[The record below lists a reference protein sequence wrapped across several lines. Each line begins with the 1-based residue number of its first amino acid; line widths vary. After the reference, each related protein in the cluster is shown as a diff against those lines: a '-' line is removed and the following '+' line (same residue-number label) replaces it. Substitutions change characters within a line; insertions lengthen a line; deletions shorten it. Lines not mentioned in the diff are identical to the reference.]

1 MKATIIS
8 NLVRLNYVKTY
19 HFEKKKFYY
28 VIHNIIL
35 INADKKLTLTRQ
47 ANKISYCSSSSL
59 SLVSQSS
66 VTHLTREFKKKAYNN
81 NSLLHQLLES
91 KEASSLIF
99 LNFLFSFLFF
109 LSVLNIINPCSIV
122 FYTYLN
128 CITVLKIILCN

>member
-1 MKATIIS
+1 MKATVIS
-8 NLVRLNYVKTY
+8 NLVRLHYVKTY

-47 ANKISYCSSSSL
+47 ANKISYISSSSL

-66 VTHLTREFKKKAYNN
+66 VTHLTREYLKKSYKNN
-81 NSLLHQLLES
+81 FLLHQLLES
-91 KEASSLIF
+91 KEASLLIF
-99 LNFLFSFLFF
+99 LNFLFSFLLVLF
-109 LSVLNIINPCSIV
+109 VLNIINLCCIV